1 MIRSVFSCLTC
12 LSLATLAQA
21 SSQPFRAK
29 NGMVVS
35 ESVVASRVGI
45 DVLADGGNAVDAAV
59 ATAFALA
66 VTWPTAGNLG
76 GGGFLV
82 WRSARGEAAAYDFR
96 ETAPAGSRP
105 DMFLRDGK
113 YDRERH
119 YDSHLSVGVPGSVA
133 GLHLAWKENGRLPW
147 KRLVEPAV
155 ALAREG
161 FPVSDH
167 LARSL
172 KKELPALSKHPA
184 SRAQFSK
191 DGVPY
196 EIGDVLKQPDLART
210 LQRIADEG
218 PAGFYEGETAR
229 LVAEDMRQHGGLIT
243 EADLEAYTAKRRE
256 PLRGTYRGHEVL
268 SMPPVSSGGIAL
280 VEMLNV
286 LEGYD
291 LRAMGF
297 GAASYVHFVAE
308 AMRRAFADRAR
319 HVGDPEFNPEIPVA
333 RLVSKEHAADLRRTI
348 HARRASRSS
357 PTTFTWP
364 KESGETTH
372 LSVMDAERNA
382 VSLTTTLQEGYGSK
396 IVAPGTGFL
405 LNDEMSDF
413 NPIPGTTDVDGLIG
427 TEPNLVAPGKRM
439 ISSMTPAIVVKD
451 GKPFLVIGSP
461 GGRTIINTVLQCIL
475 NMVDLGMNVQ
485 EAVDAPRFHHQ
496 WLPDRIRYERFGLS
510 PDTLALLKSFGHPL
524 NEVRDQG
531 VAQGIAYD
539 PKEDV
544 LEAGADRRR
553 GDGVAVGR

>member
-1 MIRSVFSCLTC
+1 MIRSALSFLACLA
-12 LSLATLAQA
+12 LATLAHA
-21 SSQPFRAK
+21 GSQPYRTRH
-29 NGMVVS
+29 GMVVS
-35 ESVVASRVGI
+35 ESSLASRVGV

-82 WRSARGEAAAYDFR
+82 CRSASGEAAAYDFR

-113 YDRERH
+113 YDLDRH
-119 YDSHLSVGVPGSVA
+119 YRSHLSVGVPGSVA
-133 GLHLAWKENGRLPW
+133 GLHLAWKETGRLPW
-147 KRLVEPAV
+147 KRLVEPAI
-155 ALAREG
+155 ALARDG

-210 LQRIADEG
+210 LQRIADLG

-229 LVAEDMRQHGGLIT
+229 LLAEDMRRHGGLVT
-243 EADLEAYTAKRRE
+243 EADLKAYSARRRE
-256 PLRGTYRGHEVL
+256 PLRGTYRGREVL

-280 VEMLNV
+280 VEMLNL

-291 LRAMGF
+291 LKASGF
-297 GAASYVHFVAE
+297 GAASTVHLVAE

-319 HVGDPEFNPEIPVA
+319 YVGDPEFNPGMPVA
-333 RLVSKEHAADLRRTI
+333 RLVSKDYAAELRRTI
-348 HARRASRSS
+348 HPGKASQSS

-364 KESGETTH
+364 KEGGETTH
-372 LSVMDAERNA
+372 LSVMDTERNA

-413 NPIPGTTDVDGLIG
+413 NPIPGTTDAEGLIG
-427 TEPNLVAPGKRM
+427 TEANLVAPGKRM
-439 ISSMTPAIVVKD
+439 LSSMTPTILVKD
-451 GKPFLVIGSP
+451 GKPLLVVGSP
-461 GGRTIINTVLQCIL
+461 GGRTIINTVLLCIL
-475 NMVDLGMNVQ
+475 NMVDFGMNVQ

-496 WLPDRIRYERFGLS
+496 WLPDRIRYERYGLS
-510 PDTLALLKSFGHPL
+510 PDTLALLKSYGHPL
-524 NEVRDQG
+524 LEIGEMG

-539 PKEDV
+539 PKEDL

-553 GDGVAVGR
+553 GDGLAVGR